1 MAKNT
6 MTGHERIAAKNID
19 GAFNWHVGGWYN
31 CLQDGYEEYIPTLEE
46 AKEIVYDEAMNNLYK
61 GSGEGVGKAPKE
73 MRFAGKEFCKAYI
86 EKLFA
91 EDGDAEEIW
100 GNEED

>member
-1 MAKNT
+1 MAKNA
-6 MTGHERIAAKNID
+6 MTGHERIAAKNIN

-61 GSGEGVGKAPKE
+61 GSREGVGKAPKE
-73 MRFAGKEFCKAYI
+73 MRFAGKEFCRTYV